1 MRKAL
6 LVMCVLFAVPLFAQQ
21 DSSKLQ
27 LSVFASNPGY
37 VSGGSTGSRYT
48 GGFGA
53 ALEYRWNQ
61 QWALELQAA
70 SQEHFRA
77 ERSYPVDLLVHY
89 RFQNDSRWKPFLG
102 AGFRYED
109 EPFRPYRDDRTG
121 LEIDGGVHFMIT
133 PTLSLR
139 VDAKQFLFNRSGEYD
154 FDLRPSI
161 GFAWRF

>member
-6 LVMCVLFAVPLFAQQ
+6 LVMCVLFALPLFAQ

-27 LSVFASNPGY
+27 LSVFASDPGY
-37 VSGGSTGSRYT
+37 VSSSSAGSRYT

-70 SQEHFRA
+70 SHQHYRA

-102 AGFRYED
+102 AGLRYED
-109 EPFRPYRDDRTG
+109 EPFRPSFEDRSG
-121 LEIDGGVHFMIT
+121 FEIDGGVHFMLT
-133 PTLSLR
+133 PTVSLR
-139 VDAKQFLFNRSGEYD
+139 MDAKQLLLNRSGEFE

-161 GFAWRF
+161 GFGWKF